1 MNKIE
6 ENYLSS
12 RNVTAITPNSQI
24 RSLLFAALRRLSRS
38 PLKYTRGISCVRGRF
53 YQNQFFSEL
62 MARGWVSSFSLTS
75 RCGQRADTAS
85 SRVPHFVHIASHI
98 SDPDQTPVFL
108 FFSPSRRSPVISNAN
123 YSRDGKLDTTLPLQA
138 LHFRSLSLCAR
149 LNSSREDAI
158 EAEKNYVDFLNLFL

>member
-1 MNKIE
+1 
-6 ENYLSS
+6 
-12 RNVTAITPNSQI
+12 
-24 RSLLFAALRRLSRS
+24 
-38 PLKYTRGISCVRGRF
+38 
-53 YQNQFFSEL
+53 

-108 FFSPSRRSPVISNAN
+108 FFSPSHRSPVISNAN

-138 LHFRSLSLCAR
+138 LHFRSLNLLCTR

-158 EAEKNYVDFLNLFL
+158 EAEKYYVDFLNLFLKEKIIAKEFILFEV